1 MKIDFRILQDL
12 SPSRQKPQVKKG
24 AEDFSSILQKVCNR
38 LQVGETDSLSA
49 KGPSIPEEAVKLA
62 EEIMSTLQ
70 QVLNRLEVLSPE
82 ELASELERQSEALK
96 AQLED
101 LSPGSGKG
109 LLEEV
114 MILGVVEAQKLRAG
128 FYS

>member
-12 SPSRQKPQVKKG
+12 GPSRQKPELKKG
-24 AEDFSSILQKVCNR
+24 AEDFSSILQKVCHR
-38 LQVGETDSLSA
+38 LQVGETDPSA
-49 KGPSIPEEAVKLA
+49 KGPWVPDEALRLA
-62 EEIMSTLQ
+62 EEIISTLQ
-70 QVLNRLEVLSPE
+70 QILNHLEIVSPE

-96 AQLED
+96 ARLEG
-101 LSPGSGKG
+101 LPPGSGRG

-114 MILGVVEAQKLRAG
+114 MILGLVEAQKLRAG

>member
-12 SPSRQKPQVKKG
+12 SPSRQKSQLKKG

-101 LSPGSGKG
+101 LPPGSGRG